1 MLKQF
6 TLKHFPLPHQPIKT
20 LLFGLFCIL
29 LSGCAAHHGAAQIT
43 STPIG
48 AQVINVDTG
57 EVLGVTPL
65 LIQWKERRGTRQ
77 QILVKLNK
85 EGYYEKTE
93 GFWLDM
99 NSKTAKKAA
108 QTPNLVEIPMRKIGE

>member
-1 MLKQF
+1 M
-6 TLKHFPLPHQPIKT
+6 
-20 LLFGLFCIL
+20 

-93 GFWLDM
+93 AFWLDM
-99 NSKTAKKAA
+99 NAKTAKTAA
-108 QTPNLVEIPMRKIGE
+108 QTPNFVEIPMRKIGE